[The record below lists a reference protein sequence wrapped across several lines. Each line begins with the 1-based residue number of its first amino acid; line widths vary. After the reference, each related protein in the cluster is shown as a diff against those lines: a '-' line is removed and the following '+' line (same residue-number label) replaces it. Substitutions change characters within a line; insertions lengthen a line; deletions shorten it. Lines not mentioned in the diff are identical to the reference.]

1 MAVAFLDIND
11 SNLQLW
17 HADKQWQ
24 SPGYAL
30 LDGSSYTFGNSA
42 RSAAKLRPRQINTR
56 FWWQLNTQALQPALG
71 PARHTADLVHA
82 HLLDIHKSGGQP
94 EEILL
99 AVSSSIGRDQLAL
112 ILGIIEQCPFNAVGL
127 VNRSVALA
135 SLYGGPGKLY
145 HLEIQLHQTI
155 ISELLETNGQVELQ
169 RTIPLPGCGLLQ
181 LQERLVEIIAAA
193 FIRQTRFDP
202 RRKAETE
209 QLLYDALPATLL
221 ELQSATEANLEVN
234 GYRARIVRDELV
246 AAGDRLFSSSADA
259 MGILTPADR
268 VILDPLAILLPGL
281 QQNIPQTE
289 FLSNDALPRALN
301 PQLENLLQRNET
313 LNFITAL
320 PSSSQK
326 IAPQSNDNTPD
337 TETPT
342 PAPTAAPS
350 PAVKNTSPAPTHL
363 LFGATAQSLQH
374 SGVAIDST
382 LELYGESGRW
392 LLRGDLG
399 KNVLVNGLEYHSGA
413 TLNAGDSITSG
424 QGTTAVLIAVLS

>member
-17 HADKQWQ
+17 HAGKQWQ

-30 LDGSSYTFGNSA
+30 LDGNSYTFGNSA
-42 RSAAKLRPRQINTR
+42 RGAARLRPRQINTR

-82 HLLDIHKSGGQP
+82 HLLDIHKAGGQP

-145 HLEIQLHQTI
+145 HLEIQLHQAI
-155 ISELLETNGQVELQ
+155 ISELLEANGQVELQ

-209 QLLYDALPATLL
+209 QLLYDALPTALT
-221 ELQSATEANLEVN
+221 ELHSAAETNLEVN

-268 VILDPLAILLPGL
+268 VILDPLANLLPGL

-289 FLSNDALPRALN
+289 FLGSEALPSALN
-301 PQLENLLQRNET
+301 LQLENLVQRNET

-320 PSSSQK
+320 PSSSQQ
-326 IAPQSNDNTPD
+326 IAPQRNNS
-337 TETPT
+337 
-342 PAPTAAPS
+342 APNQEAPE
-350 PAVKNTSPAPTHL
+350 PAVKNTSPTPTHL
-363 LFGATAQSLQH
+363 LHGATAQSIQA
-374 SGVAIDST
+374 SGVPIDTT
-382 LELYGESGRW
+382 LELFSEDGRW
-392 LLRGDLG
+392 LLRGELG
-399 KNVLVNGLEYHSGA
+399 KNVLVNGLEYHIGS
-413 TLNAGDSITSG
+413 TLNAGDTITSSR
-424 QGTTAVLIAVLS
+424 GTTAVLIAVLT

>member
-30 LDGSSYTFGNSA
+30 LDGNSYTFGNSA
-42 RSAAKLRPRQINTR
+42 RGAARLRPRQINTR

-82 HLLDIHKSGGQP
+82 HLLDIHKAGGQP

-135 SLYGGPGKLY
+135 SLYGGPGKLF

-155 ISELLETNGQVELQ
+155 ISELLEANGQVELQ
-169 RTIPLPGCGLLQ
+169 RTIPIPGCGLLQ
-181 LQERLVEIIAAA
+181 LQERLVELIAAA

-209 QLLYDALPATLL
+209 QLLYDALPTALM
-221 ELQSATEANLEVN
+221 ELQSAAETNLEVN

-268 VILDPLAILLPGL
+268 VILDPLANLLPGL

-289 FLSNDALPRALN
+289 FLGHDALPSALN
-301 PQLENLLQRNET
+301 LQLENLVQRNET

-320 PSSSQK
+320 PSSSQQ
-326 IAPQSNDNTPD
+326 IAPLRNDNIP
-337 TETPT
+337 EQEA
-342 PAPTAAPS
+342 PAPV
-350 PAVKNTSPAPTHL
+350 VKSTSPAPTHL
-363 LFGATAQSLQH
+363 LHGATAQSIEP
-374 SGVAIDST
+374 SGVPIDAT
-382 LELYGESGRW
+382 LELFGVDGRW
-392 LLRGDLG
+392 LLRGELG
-399 KNVLVNGLEYHSGA
+399 KNVLVNGLEYHSGS
-413 TLNAGDSITSG
+413 TLNAGDTITSG
-424 QGTTAVLIAVLS
+424 SGTTAVLIAVVS